1 MLSMRWIFI
10 SKLFKFWSIT
20 PYAGTR
26 QTYYSRNRWGDTN
39 IVRGIFEAGLDKNL
53 FNVFNQV
60 RERRDCPPEPC
71 NRFCNVAPMRV
82 SARTP
87 CPRPTRRRAATT
99 T

>member
-1 MLSMRWIFI
+1 MQVSMHVQDIIMEAVQYANLEHKPDVCSHF
-10 SKLFKFWSIT
+10 SNDSIE
-20 PYAGTR
+20 A
-26 QTYYSRNRWGDTN
+26 
-39 IVRGIFEAGLDKNL
+39 FEAGLDKNL

-99 T
+99 N